1 MVKRMAKRKK
11 SKESK
16 SSPTYSVELTG
27 LILILI
33 GIIGMGFGI
42 IGNFIKQFMMF
53 LAGEFWFVILFG
65 VLILGISMLF
75 KRKLPKFFSSR
86 LIGVYIL
93 FAIILVLGH
102 FELLKKTNGFSDL
115 MDVTYNNYM
124 TRIGTMEESSSI
136 LSSGSSS
143 IVIGGGLIGS
153 LLAGGLKAAF
163 SLTGTKIVLVVL
175 GIFSFILIFNITLSD
190 ILNKFVSLFKKD
202 NDDDE
207 KENVKNKK
215 EYIIEGDE
223 LVGIKNVKDK
233 DEPTEKEKIV
243 ITSIDDLKN
252 INTPEKNI
260 KESFDVNPI
269 ENDEG
274 ASNPSVYRLPKFDL
288 LTPTPKNKKN
298 SEEPF
303 IKENQIKLEK
313 VLNDFD
319 IKGKVVEIHIGP
331 AVTEYEIIV
340 PSGTKV
346 SRIVGINKEI
356 ALAMAA
362 KEVRIQAPIPG
373 KNTIGIEIPNR
384 EISSVGFREVLE
396 ATWQN
401 NGANKILVALGKDIM
416 GTSIL
421 ADLSKMPHLLVAG
434 STGSGKSV
442 CINTIICSILMRYKP
457 DEVKLVLVD
466 PKKVELTN
474 YNGIPHLLC
483 PVVSDPKKASVVLQK
498 VVAEMEKR
506 YDIFAEKEVKNI
518 AGYNDL
524 IEKERK
530 KNPDINTTRMPYI
543 VVIIDELADLMLVAS
558 KEVQDSIMR
567 ITQMARA
574 AGIHLIVATQRPS
587 TDIITGVIK
596 NNIPSRIAF
605 SVSSAIDSR
614 TILDASGAESLL
626 GKGDMLYLPMGE
638 SHTTRIQGCFISDNE
653 ISKLIEYCKAQAQV
667 KYNEEFTNQESPHT
681 SSSGSSN
688 SDTDGGD
695 DPMYNEVVE
704 FAIETGKISAS
715 LIQRRFRFGYNR
727 AARMVDLLESR
738 GIVGPQNGSKPR
750 EVLVKLDNKD
760 GDNMAKKKNKKNNI
774 NFKKLFYFIIGFLLI
789 IFLIWYIISWKN
801 VKKEEKLMNS
811 YLITSNTLSVEIKD
825 LSETIQV
832 LKESPSEYFVYISYT
847 NDEKVYSFEKKL
859 KKLIDNYNLK
869 DEFYFVNVTNIK
881 DDENFYKEINN
892 TFNTKLIN
900 NIPCILHF
908 KNNELK
914 KVIYN
919 KDLNKT
925 YTNFENLLKENEF
938 DKE

>member
-190 ILNKFVSLFKKD
+190 ILNKFVSLFKRD

-653 ISKLIEYCKAQAQV
+653 ISKLIEYCKAQTQV

-727 AARMVDLLESR
+727 AARMIDLLESR

-750 EVLVKLDNKD
+750 EVLVKLEKNDN
-760 GDNMAKKKNKKNNI
+760 
-774 NFKKLFYFIIGFLLI
+774 
-789 IFLIWYIISWKN
+789 
-801 VKKEEKLMNS
+801 E
-811 YLITSNTLSVEIKD
+811 
-825 LSETIQV
+825 
-832 LKESPSEYFVYISYT
+832 
-847 NDEKVYSFEKKL
+847 
-859 KKLIDNYNLK
+859 
-869 DEFYFVNVTNIK
+869 
-881 DDENFYKEINN
+881 
-892 TFNTKLIN
+892 
-900 NIPCILHF
+900 
-908 KNNELK
+908 
-914 KVIYN
+914 
-919 KDLNKT
+919 
-925 YTNFENLLKENEF
+925 
-938 DKE
+938 

>member
-16 SSPTYSVELTG
+16 NAPTYSVELTG

-86 LIGVYIL
+86 LIGIYIL

-102 FELLKKTNGFSDL
+102 FELLKKTDGFSDL

-190 ILNKFVSLFKKD
+190 ILNKFIGLFKKD
-202 NDDDE
+202 NEDDE

-223 LVGIKNVKDK
+223 LVGIKNAKDK

-269 ENDEG
+269 ETDEG

-530 KNPDINTTRMPYI
+530 KNPDINTARMPYI

-653 ISKLIEYCKAQAQV
+653 ISKLIEYCKAQTQV

-750 EVLVKLDNKD
+750 EVLVKLEKNDN
-760 GDNMAKKKNKKNNI
+760 
-774 NFKKLFYFIIGFLLI
+774 
-789 IFLIWYIISWKN
+789 
-801 VKKEEKLMNS
+801 E
-811 YLITSNTLSVEIKD
+811 
-825 LSETIQV
+825 
-832 LKESPSEYFVYISYT
+832 
-847 NDEKVYSFEKKL
+847 
-859 KKLIDNYNLK
+859 
-869 DEFYFVNVTNIK
+869 
-881 DDENFYKEINN
+881 
-892 TFNTKLIN
+892 
-900 NIPCILHF
+900 
-908 KNNELK
+908 
-914 KVIYN
+914 
-919 KDLNKT
+919 
-925 YTNFENLLKENEF
+925 
-938 DKE
+938 

>member
-86 LIGVYIL
+86 LIGIYIL

-143 IVIGGGLIGS
+143 IVIGGGLIGA

-190 ILNKFVSLFKKD
+190 ILNKFVSLFKRD

-260 KESFDVNPI
+260 KESFDANPI
-269 ENDEG
+269 ETDEG

-653 ISKLIEYCKAQAQV
+653 ISKLIEYCKAQTQV

-727 AARMVDLLESR
+727 AARMIDLLESR

-750 EVLVKLDNKD
+750 EVLVKLE
-760 GDNMAKKKNKKNNI
+760 KN
-774 NFKKLFYFIIGFLLI
+774 
-789 IFLIWYIISWKN
+789 
-801 VKKEEKLMNS
+801 
-811 YLITSNTLSVEIKD
+811 
-825 LSETIQV
+825 
-832 LKESPSEYFVYISYT
+832 
-847 NDEKVYSFEKKL
+847 
-859 KKLIDNYNLK
+859 
-869 DEFYFVNVTNIK
+869 
-881 DDENFYKEINN
+881 DDE
-892 TFNTKLIN
+892 
-900 NIPCILHF
+900 
-908 KNNELK
+908 
-914 KVIYN
+914 
-919 KDLNKT
+919 
-925 YTNFENLLKENEF
+925 
-938 DKE
+938 

>member
-190 ILNKFVSLFKKD
+190 ILNKFVSLFKRD

-269 ENDEG
+269 ETDEG

-498 VVAEMEKR
+498 VVSEMEKR

-524 IEKERK
+524 IEKEKK

-614 TILDASGAESLL
+614 TILDASGPESLL

-653 ISKLIEYCKAQAQV
+653 ISKLIEYCKAQTQV

-727 AARMVDLLESR
+727 AARMIDLLESR

-750 EVLVKLDNKD
+750 EVLVKLEKNDN
-760 GDNMAKKKNKKNNI
+760 
-774 NFKKLFYFIIGFLLI
+774 
-789 IFLIWYIISWKN
+789 
-801 VKKEEKLMNS
+801 E
-811 YLITSNTLSVEIKD
+811 
-825 LSETIQV
+825 
-832 LKESPSEYFVYISYT
+832 
-847 NDEKVYSFEKKL
+847 
-859 KKLIDNYNLK
+859 
-869 DEFYFVNVTNIK
+869 
-881 DDENFYKEINN
+881 
-892 TFNTKLIN
+892 
-900 NIPCILHF
+900 
-908 KNNELK
+908 
-914 KVIYN
+914 
-919 KDLNKT
+919 
-925 YTNFENLLKENEF
+925 
-938 DKE
+938 